1 MQANGWLPP
10 VHENVAAASHQ
21 AALDYEPQKWHRAV
35 ALVLEL
41 HRTAFTAIANRVLAT
56 AVEAQAVYTPNTLKT
71 IENIWSSSFCQ
82 VQGIYLYNI
91 YKICD
96 NILTTEWQYRGNL
109 VTVQPFYKKRGLAFG
124 VSPGAPVSSN
134 TTTRRPN
141 PSGRGT
147 NGAAVVP
154 STEAGSAAADHPCDG
169 AASRYGGSP
178 ASILVHFRKK

>member
-56 AVEAQAVYTPNTLKT
+56 AVEAQAVYTPK
-71 IENIWSSSFCQ
+71 NIF
-82 VQGIYLYNI
+82 
-91 YKICD
+91 KICD

-109 VTVQPFYKKRGLAFG
+109 VTVQPFYKK
-124 VSPGAPVSSN
+124 
-134 TTTRRPN
+134 TI
-141 PSGRGT
+141 
-147 NGAAVVP
+147 
-154 STEAGSAAADHPCDG
+154 
-169 AASRYGGSP
+169 GG
-178 ASILVHFRKK
+178 